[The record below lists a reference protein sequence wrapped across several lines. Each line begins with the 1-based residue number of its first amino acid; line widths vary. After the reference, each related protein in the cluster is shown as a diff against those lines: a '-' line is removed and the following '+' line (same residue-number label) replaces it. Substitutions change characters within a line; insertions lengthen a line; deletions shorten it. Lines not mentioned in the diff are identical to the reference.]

1 MQPSNYHSI
10 ELYAILITL
19 QEALKTALPYQFRT
33 ILVQSSK
40 KNIPNYNSMM
50 DWTDWTTND
59 YPHLTII
66 HRHNW
71 SLLKIVEIMR
81 VRHL

>member
-1 MQPSNYHSI
+1 
-10 ELYAILITL
+10 
-19 QEALKTALPYQFRT
+19 
-33 ILVQSSK
+33 
-40 KNIPNYNSMM
+40 MM

-59 YPHLTII
+59 YPHLTTI
-66 HRHNW
+66 HRQNW